1 MFTLFNEHYAY
12 LEEMR
17 KLDFDF
23 VLVDGMP
30 AMALFARALDVPF
43 MMQASYMPDPYF
55 SVILNIPS

>member
-1 MFTLFNEHYAY
+1 
-12 LEEMR
+12 MR